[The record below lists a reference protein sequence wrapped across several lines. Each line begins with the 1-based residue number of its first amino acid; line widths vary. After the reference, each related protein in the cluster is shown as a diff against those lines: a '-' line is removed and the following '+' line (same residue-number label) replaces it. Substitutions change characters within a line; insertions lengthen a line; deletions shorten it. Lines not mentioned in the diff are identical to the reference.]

1 MTQELLPLPKVD
13 FYIWDPHLYWT
24 AESPVL
30 PFDQLFPNIK
40 LCQDPDELSARCES
54 ATVESYRKIVWL
66 SYEQI
71 DSAMDLSWADL
82 VVTYTDCAMQ
92 SRWPVVYGQLCEK
105 LGTEKIRCIFSGR
118 WQDTMPPA
126 EIMYCNSQP
135 RFGMTVQANVFQDIN
150 EVNTPFRKYMFDA
163 MMGPVNTSRLHLLY
177 RILEANEMSATLA
190 EMEPTTDEYDWDQI
204 YMLDPVGYLRNG
216 QIKKY
221 SSSALESIEKPLS
234 YVNAPAQ
241 WLQVPWHIYQC
252 SWYSIVCEDSDT
264 GNNLNFLT
272 EKVAKCLFAK
282 RIFIMFNSAGLLKN
296 LRKLGF
302 RTFHG
307 DIINESYDDEPNDQK
322 RFTMAWHEI
331 RKLYHTDARHIY
343 PEFREVL
350 EHNHQLIQSW
360 TIDEFNNIKNFLHRS
375 LL

>member
-13 FYIWDPHLYWT
+13 FYIWDPHSYWT

-30 PFDQLFPNIK
+30 PFAQLFPNIK

-54 ATVESYRKIVWL
+54 FTVESYQKIVWL

-71 DSAMDLSWADL
+71 DSEIDLSWADL
-82 VVTYTDCAMQ
+82 VITYTDCAMQ
-92 SRWPVVYGQLCEK
+92 SRWPIVYGRLCEK

-135 RFGMTVQANVFQDIN
+135 RFGMTVQANVFQNIDEI
-150 EVNTPFRKYMFDA
+150 NTPFRKYMFDA
-163 MMGPVNTSRLHLLY
+163 MMGAVNTSRLHLLY

-190 EMEPTTDEYDWDQI
+190 ELEPTQGEYDWDQI
-204 YMLDPVGYLRNG
+204 YTLDPVGYLRNG

-221 SSSALESIEKPLS
+221 TSSALENIEKPPS
-234 YVNAPAQ
+234 YINAPAK

-331 RKLYHTDARHIY
+331 RKLYHTEARNIY

-360 TIDEFNNIKNFLHRS
+360 TSDEFNNIKNFLHRS

>member
-1 MTQELLPLPKVD
+1 MTQDLLPLPKVD
-13 FYIWDPHLYWT
+13 FYIWDPHSYWT
-24 AESPVL
+24 AELPVL
-30 PFDQLFPNIK
+30 PFAELFPNIK

-54 ATVESYRKIVWL
+54 ATVGAYRKIVWL
-66 SYEQI
+66 SYEQV
-71 DSAMDLSWADL
+71 DSDMDLSWADL
-82 VVTYTDCAMQ
+82 VITYTDCAMQ
-92 SRWPVVYGQLCEK
+92 SRWPIVYGRLCEK

-163 MMGPVNTSRLHLLY
+163 MMGAVNTSRLHLLY

-190 EMEPTTDEYDWDQI
+190 EMEPAQIEYDWDQI

-221 SSSALESIEKPLS
+221 SSSALENIEKPLS
-234 YVNAPAQ
+234 YINAPAQ
-241 WLQVPWHIYQC
+241 WLQIPWHIYQC

-282 RIFIMFNSAGLLKN
+282 RIFVMFNSAGLLKN

>member
-1 MTQELLPLPKVD
+1 
-13 FYIWDPHLYWT
+13 
-24 AESPVL
+24 
-30 PFDQLFPNIK
+30 
-40 LCQDPDELSARCES
+40 
-54 ATVESYRKIVWL
+54 
-66 SYEQI
+66 
-71 DSAMDLSWADL
+71 
-82 VVTYTDCAMQ
+82 
-92 SRWPVVYGQLCEK
+92 
-105 LGTEKIRCIFSGR
+105 
-118 WQDTMPPA
+118 
-126 EIMYCNSQP
+126 
-135 RFGMTVQANVFQDIN
+135 
-150 EVNTPFRKYMFDA
+150 MFDA
-163 MMGPVNTSRLHLLY
+163 MMGAVNTSRLHLLY

-190 EMEPTTDEYDWDQI
+190 EMELAQIEYDWDQI

-221 SSSALESIEKPLS
+221 SSSALENIEKPLS
-234 YVNAPAQ
+234 YINAPSQ
-241 WLQVPWHIYQC
+241 WLQIPWHIYQC

-282 RIFIMFNSAGLLKN
+282 RIFVMFNSAGLLKN

>member
-13 FYIWDPHLYWT
+13 FYIWDPHSYWT
-24 AESPVL
+24 AESSVL
-30 PFDQLFPNIK
+30 PFAQLFPNIK

-54 ATVESYRKIVWL
+54 FTVESYRKIVWL

-71 DSAMDLSWADL
+71 DSEIDLSWADL
-82 VVTYTDCAMQ
+82 VITYTDCAMQ
-92 SRWPVVYGQLCEK
+92 SRWPIVYGRLCEK
-105 LGTEKIRCIFSGR
+105 LGTERIRCIFSGR

-135 RFGMTVQANVFQDIN
+135 RFGMTVQANVFQNIDEI
-150 EVNTPFRKYMFDA
+150 NTPFRKYMFDA
-163 MMGPVNTSRLHLLY
+163 MMGAVNTSRLHLLY

-190 EMEPTTDEYDWDQI
+190 ELEPTQGEYDWDQI
-204 YMLDPVGYLRNG
+204 YTLDPVGYLRNG

-221 SSSALESIEKPLS
+221 TSSALENIEKPPS
-234 YVNAPAQ
+234 YINAPAK

-331 RKLYHTDARHIY
+331 RKLYHTEARNIY

-360 TIDEFNNIKNFLHRS
+360 TSDEFNNIKNFLHRS